1 MVRRTRWRKLK
12 ARSQGGLIKIRL
24 QISAKFGQDVRL
36 TIDLNLQFIAYKEL
50 KSAVESHRARSGSLV
65 MLDARSGDIL
75 AMLNQPSYNPN
86 ESVPNMEVLR
96 NRAVTDAYEPGSTI
110 KPFAILAALETGDFR
125 PDSIIDTSPG
135 SYL

>member
-1 MVRRTRWRKLK
+1 MRDRK
-12 ARSQGGLIKIRL
+12 GDLIRNLDYK
-24 QISAKFGQDVRL
+24 SPPNFGKDVRL

-50 KSAVESHRARSGSLV
+50 KSAVESNRARSGSLV

-86 ESVPNMEVLR
+86 EPVPNMEVLR

-125 PDSIIDTSPG
+125 ADSIVDTSPG
-135 SYL
+135 SYLIRVIE